1 MNFLKEKPS
10 IVVQAQKAKFNPNI
24 VVQFI
29 LFLAVFFVSQFA
41 ASIVSG
47 LASTP
52 YILNQMANSGINLQD
67 TKAVTEFSKTL
78 TSSPTILLISLV
90 CTLIATGLVII
101 YCRFIEKRSLYSMG
115 FVSKK
120 AVPDYLVGMVIGF
133 VMFSVAILIC
143 VATGTLSYKGAAYC
157 GSIGLIVS
165 FFLGYLFQGISEE
178 VVCRG
183 YFMTT
188 VASKKPIILAIL
200 ANSVLFGLM
209 HLMNKGVTV
218 LAVVNIVLVG
228 IFFSVLMLKSDSI
241 WGVCAVHSMWNFT
254 QGNFYGIKVSGI
266 DSGAS
271 VFKFVPSEVGT
282 IINGGSFGLEGGLA
296 VTIVLVIAI
305 SVTLLWRGKQSEK
318 AGIVDET
325 IQPYQSNYIAPQQI
339 YTENIANPEQINSEA
354 IQTSEQAAIEE
365 NNSIDK

>member
-29 LFLAVFFVSQFA
+29 LFIAVFFVSQFA
-41 ASIVSG
+41 VGIVSG
-47 LASTP
+47 IASTP
-52 YILNQMANSGINLQD
+52 YILNQMANSGINMQD

-90 CTLIATGLVII
+90 CTLIATALVII

-120 AVPDYLVGMVIGF
+120 AVPDYLIGMVLGF

-143 VATGTLSYKGAAYC
+143 VATGTLSYKGAAYS

-165 FFLGYLFQGISEE
+165 FFLGYLFQGMSEE

-188 VASKKPIILAIL
+188 VASKKPLILAIL

-209 HLMNKGVTV
+209 HLMNKGVSV

-228 IFFSVLMLKSDSI
+228 IFFSVFMLKSDSI
-241 WGVCAVHSMWNFT
+241 WGVCALHSIWNFT

-271 VFKFVPSEVGT
+271 VFKFVPT
-282 IINGGSFGLEGGLA
+282 NGGTLLNGGEFGLEGGLA
-296 VTIVLVIAI
+296 VTIVLVLGIA
-305 SVTLLWRGKQSEK
+305 VTLLWKGKQSEM
-318 AGIVDET
+318 AGMVEET
-325 IQPYQSNYIAPQQI
+325 IQPYQPDQRYAEQI
-339 YTENIANPEQINSEA
+339 YTQQIPAEQVTNEKND
-354 IQTSEQAAIEE
+354 TSE
-365 NNSIDK
+365 K

>member
-29 LFLAVFFVSQFA
+29 LFFVVFFVSQFA
-41 ASIVSG
+41 ASIVAI
-47 LASTP
+47 LATYP
-52 YILNQMANSGINLQD
+52 QMMKDYVNKGID
-67 TKAVTEFSKTL
+67 SKDIKAVTEFTTQFY
-78 TSSPTILLISLV
+78 TSSNFLLVSLV
-90 CTLIATGLVII
+90 CTLIATALVII

-120 AVPDYLVGMVIGF
+120 AVPDYLIGMVIGF

-143 VATGTLSYKGAAYC
+143 VATGTLSYKGAAYS

-165 FFLGYLFQGISEE
+165 FFLGYLFQGMSEE

-188 VASKKPIILAIL
+188 VASKKPLILAIL

-209 HLMNKGVTV
+209 HLMNKGVSV
-218 LAVVNIVLVG
+218 LAIVNIVLVG
-228 IFFSVLMLKSDSI
+228 IFLSVFMLKSDSI
-241 WGVCAVHSMWNFT
+241 WGVCALHSIWNFT

-271 VFKFVPSEVGT
+271 VFKFVPT
-282 IINGGSFGLEGGLA
+282 NGGTLLNGGEFGLEGGLA
-296 VTIVLVIAI
+296 VTIVLVLGIA
-305 SVTLLWRGKQSEK
+305 VTLLWKGKQSEM
-318 AGIVDET
+318 AGMVEET
-325 IQPYQSNYIAPQQI
+325 IQPYQPDQRYAEQI
-339 YTENIANPEQINSEA
+339 YTQQIPAEQIPDEQVTNEKND
-354 IQTSEQAAIEE
+354 TSE
-365 NNSIDK
+365 K